1 MNRTKGMEETM
12 TKILIVDD
20 DPIIRNLLEQILEP
34 FAEKGVELL
43 TADNGLIALETI
55 KKEMPALVLL
65 DVMMPKMNGFE
76 VCNTVKNDLKLRDVY
91 IIMLTAKGQESDKQK
106 AKECGADLYIA
117 KPFNIPELIKKVDE
131 VLRAKQ

>member
-1 MNRTKGMEETM
+1 M
-12 TKILIVDD
+12 TKILLVDD

-34 FAEKGVELL
+34 FEEKGVELL

-55 KKEMPALVLL
+55 QKKMPGLVLL

-76 VCNTVKNDLKLRDVY
+76 VCSIVKKDLNLSDVY

-106 AKECGADLYIA
+106 AEECGADFYIT
-117 KPFNIPELIKKVDE
+117 KPFNIHELIKKVGE
-131 VLRAKQ
+131 VLGIKLP

>member
-1 MNRTKGMEETM
+1 M

-43 TADNGLIALETI
+43 TADNGLIALETV

-65 DVMMPKMNGFE
+65 DVMMPRMNGFE
-76 VCNTVKNDLKLRDVY
+76 VCNIVKNDLKLRNVY

-117 KPFNIPELIKKVDE
+117 KPFNIPELIKKVDDI
-131 VLRAKQ
+131 LRAKLS

>member
-1 MNRTKGMEETM
+1 M

-34 FAEKGVELL
+34 FADKGAELL
-43 TADNGLIALETI
+43 TADNGLAAIETI
-55 KKEMPALVLL
+55 KKEAPGLILL

-76 VCNTVKNDLKLRDVY
+76 VCNIVKNELKLNHVY

-106 AKECGADLYIA
+106 ARECGADLYIA

-131 VLRAKQ
+131 VLRTKQT

>member
-1 MNRTKGMEETM
+1 MI
-12 TKILIVDD
+12 KILLVDD

-34 FAEKGVELL
+34 FEEKGVELL

-55 KKEMPALVLL
+55 QKKLPGLVLL

-76 VCNTVKNDLKLRDVY
+76 VCSIVKKDLKLSDVY

-106 AKECGADLYIA
+106 AEECGADFYIT
-117 KPFNIPELIKKVDE
+117 KPFNIHELIKKVGE
-131 VLRAKQ
+131 VLGIKLP